1 MPVENSLERI
11 AVEQVVEVYPL
22 DDQRIDIDEFLDQ
35 SADRDDDDVDNSKTD
50 NIRNTGRYSKVMF
63 PPRIFTSERDK
74 SDAISRRNAKNKE
87 PSLRS
92 SITSNTGSI
101 NNKNTNN
108 NIFGAPFGL
117 SEAKFEEIAP

>member
-1 MPVENSLERI
+1 MTTRKL
-11 AVEQVVEVYPL
+11 
-22 DDQRIDIDEFLDQ
+22 
-35 SADRDDDDVDNSKTD
+35 
-50 NIRNTGRYSKVMF
+50 SKVKTKKTKNIGHIMK
-63 PPRIFTSERDK
+63 SEVFFSSIAK
-74 SDAISRRNAKNKE
+74 IKNKE

>member
-22 DDQRIDIDEFLDQ
+22 NDQRIDIDDFLDQ
-35 SADRDDDDVDNSKTD
+35 SADRDDDDADNSKTD

-63 PPRIFTSERDK
+63 LTSERDK